1 MRQVIRLF
9 GPGRC
14 MFASN
19 APVDAAQGWP
29 LGRTYGAYLRH
40 FGAHEELWA
49 ATARRAY
56 RM

>member
-1 MRQVIRLF
+1 MRRVIRLF
-9 GPGRC
+9 GATRC

-29 LGRTYGAYLRH
+29 SGRTYAAYLRH
-40 FGAHEELWA
+40 FGESQELWA
-49 ATARRAY
+49 RTARRAY